1 MTTHPWR
8 ARGASRAGERTVRY
22 VLMVVAVVVILWAVW
37 LRPVSGPP
45 ELVVGRFLQSVQRE
59 NWGTAQTYLVQ
70 HMRART
76 GQEGIGGMQRFT
88 DARLE
93 PFRTFDIT
101 GVTPRGGAVDVVVSL
116 RLPVAEV
123 PGDHAAA
130 EPLAAHGHP
139 GRIEGDQFVHAHRFQ
154 LQREGRAWRIYQ
166 FEEVEAPR

>member
-1 MTTHPWR
+1 M
-8 ARGASRAGERTVRY
+8 RY
-22 VLMVVAVVVILWAVW
+22 VLMVVAAVVVLWAVW

-88 DARLE
+88 AARLE

-101 GVTPRGGAVDVVVSL
+101 DATPRGEELDVVVRL
-116 RLPVAEV
+116 FLPVADV
-123 PGDHAAA
+123 PGAHAAG
-130 EPLAAHGHP
+130 EPPAAHGHP
-139 GRIEGDQFVHAHRFQ
+139 GRIEGEQFVHAHRFQ
-154 LQREGRAWRIYQ
+154 LQRDGRADRALN
-166 FEEVEAPR
+166 ESLSHR